1 MAAESEVG
9 TVSTLRLR
17 LVWLCRRQRTLSVLA
32 WCRAVLPSR
41 SCSSGLQ
48 SGWRSSSSTILL
60 CPRRLAPIKAVAPP
74 GAFLQ
79 SRSVVMLDRYV
90 TDLLNIDIDVFM
102 FQQQLHNE
110 NVTAIRG
117 EVQRAPSVLPFN
129 VYL

>member
-1 MAAESEVG
+1 
-9 TVSTLRLR
+9 
-17 LVWLCRRQRTLSVLA
+17 
-32 WCRAVLPSR
+32 
-41 SCSSGLQ
+41 
-48 SGWRSSSSTILL
+48 
-60 CPRRLAPIKAVAPP
+60 
-74 GAFLQ
+74 
-79 SRSVVMLDRYV
+79 MLDRYV